1 MATEPA
7 AQPTALHPATVLIAP
22 SLKSVFPAS
31 VAFHEGCDG
40 SKEWKVSDFD
50 IDRKTLGAG
59 KFGRAFRVRHRASRR
74 ICVMKT
80 MQKAAILEENVLS
93 QVRDSIGS
101 TATEDRG

>member
-1 MATEPA
+1 MASEPA
-7 AQPTALHPATVLIAP
+7 VQPTVLHSTTVLIAP
-22 SLKSVFPAS
+22 TLKSVFPAS

-93 QVRDSIGS
+93 QVRDSIG
-101 TATEDRG
+101 AADRDEGG

>member
-1 MATEPA
+1 MAAEPA
-7 AQPTALHPATVLIAP
+7 AQPTVLRPATVLIAP
-22 SLKSVFPAS
+22 ALKSVFPAS

-93 QVRDSIGS
+93 QVR
-101 TATEDRG
+101 RGG